1 MSCNKQFFR
10 FLALGAMILSLSIN
24 GCATRKSTW
33 GDPQTGLILQYDIQ
47 KGQSL
52 NYRRSAE
59 SIQSIEMMG
68 QSMKTTTKTD
78 LNYIIKGT
86 GIDDQNNIKT
96 RVSINDLTIN
106 TNSLQGK
113 VSPDTSDLKEKS
125 FGLTFSPKGKE
136 IEFTGIDDLPK
147 ISLGQPNAQPQ
158 SAKNYFT
165 DLLPQLPEDN
175 LKIGDS
181 WTTPVDNITQQGP
194 LEITVKGESTSTLD
208 GLETI
213 QGMECVRINTRTKNR
228 IEGAGNTMGQ
238 DIKISG
244 DVKGSSTWYFAYRKG
259 ILVRASVEEDASM
272 KINLGAMGE
281 MPQNTKAKT
290 TVELVQ

>member
-1 MSCNKQFFR
+1 M
-10 FLALGAMILSLSIN
+10 
-24 GCATRKSTW
+24 
-33 GDPQTGLILQYDIQ
+33 
-47 KGQSL
+47 
-52 NYRRSAE
+52 
-59 SIQSIEMMG
+59 
-68 QSMKTTTKTD
+68 
-78 LNYIIKGT
+78 
-86 GIDDQNNIKT
+86 
-96 RVSINDLTIN
+96 
-106 TNSLQGK
+106 
-113 VSPDTSDLKEKS
+113 KS
-125 FGLTFSPKGKE
+125 FVITFSSKGKE

-147 ISLGQPNAQPQ
+147 ISPGQPNAQPQ
-158 SAKNYFT
+158 SAKNYFSN
-165 DLLPQLPEDN
+165 LLPRLPEDN

-181 WTTPVDNITQQGP
+181 WTTPVDDRIQQGP
-194 LEITVKGESTSTLD
+194 IELAVKGESTSTLD

-228 IEGAGNTMGQ
+228 VEGSGNAMGQ

-259 ILVRASVEEDASM
+259 IFVKASVEEDASM